1 MTFIQD
7 TTFFHRVED
16 IEIIEDSSSRLQSLF
31 VAAGTGEIA
40 VYLRELIPYGY
51 NSPGV
56 DLDGDNVPDDLD
68 PDDDGDGVIDDWDDD
83 FGCDA
88 PEETPCS
95 RYPDLEKIRSIEI
108 TIGKEFVV
116 RDQITLPTEDS
127 SNIRNLSRNAIARD
141 QVVSASET
149 QLLQMLRKNMDHGDI
164 IDQLKDSI
172 EISSGELGEAVAEC
186 SVVSGMEL
194 VRDGDSTT
202 QITISITTTF
212 QYSTMVTLPLDLSL
226 REQTLPTDG
235 SIVWLAPAHPIS
247 LTFSGDGIKIENSP
261 WWNDGETTASITI
274 NRSR

>member
-1 MTFIQD
+1 MRRTRRD
-7 TTFFHRVED
+7 
-16 IEIIEDSSSRLQSLF
+16 
-31 VAAGTGEIA
+31 
-40 VYLRELIPYGY
+40 
-51 NSPGV
+51 
-56 DLDGDNVPDDLD
+56 
-68 PDDDGDGVIDDWDDD
+68 
-83 FGCDA
+83 
-88 PEETPCS
+88 PCS

-149 QLLQMLRKNMDHGDI
+149 QLFANAMCRNMDHGDI

-172 EISSGELGEAVAEC
+172 EISSGELGEAVVEC

-235 SIVWLAPAHPIS
+235 SIAWLAPAHPIS
-247 LTFSGDGIKIENSP
+247 LTFSGDGIKTEKIP
-261 WWNDGETTASITI
+261 LWWNDGETTASITI
-274 NRSR
+274 NQVSVKNPTAFDSLLDYALHPLAFVIYLGMLGGALTLLIRKRMKLISSWMKSK

>member
-1 MTFIQD
+1 M
-7 TTFFHRVED
+7 
-16 IEIIEDSSSRLQSLF
+16 F

-51 NSPGV
+51 NSPV

-127 SNIRNLSRNAIARD
+127 SNIRKPKS
-141 QVVSASET
+141 
-149 QLLQMLRKNMDHGDI
+149 
-164 IDQLKDSI
+164 
-172 EISSGELGEAVAEC
+172 
-186 SVVSGMEL
+186 
-194 VRDGDSTT
+194 
-202 QITISITTTF
+202 
-212 QYSTMVTLPLDLSL
+212 
-226 REQTLPTDG
+226 
-235 SIVWLAPAHPIS
+235 
-247 LTFSGDGIKIENSP
+247 
-261 WWNDGETTASITI
+261 
-274 NRSR
+274 